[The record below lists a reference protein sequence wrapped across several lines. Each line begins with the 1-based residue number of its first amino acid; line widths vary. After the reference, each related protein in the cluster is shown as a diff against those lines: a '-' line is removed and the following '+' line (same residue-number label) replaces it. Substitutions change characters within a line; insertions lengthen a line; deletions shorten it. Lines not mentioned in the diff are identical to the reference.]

1 MAADIEF
8 SLVGLDQLLKN
19 MDYVSDSVNGKK
31 ARSALRKAANVVA
44 AAAKVGAE
52 KLDDSGTGRK
62 ISDNIGVRWNGRRF
76 KNKGEF
82 AFRIGVLKG
91 AKLPKNNHENIE
103 AGAATP
109 HWRLLEFGTKVS
121 PAKPFLRPAL
131 ENNIA
136 KVTDTFIVEYQK
148 ALASA
153 IKRGK
158 TL

>member
-8 SLVGLDQLLKN
+8 SLIGLDSVLKN
-19 MDYVSDSVNGKK
+19 LDYVSDVVAGKK
-31 ARSALRKAANVVA
+31 ARAALRKAANVVA
-44 AAAKVGAE
+44 DKAREGAE
-52 KLDDSGTGRK
+52 KLDDTGTGRK
-62 ISDNIGVRWNGRRF
+62 IADNIAVRWNGRRF
-76 KNKGEF
+76 KRDAEF

-91 AKLPKNNHENIE
+91 AVLAKTKNPDTSS
-103 AGAATP
+103 GAPTP

-131 ENNIA
+131 ANNISL
-136 KVTDTFIVEYQK
+136 VTDTFVTELDK
-148 ALASA
+148 ALQSA

>member
-8 SLVGLDQLLKN
+8 SLVGINELLKN
-19 MDYVSDSVNGKK
+19 MDYVSDVVNGKK

-44 AAAKVGAE
+44 DAARVGAS
-52 KLDDSGTGRK
+52 KHDDPETGRK
-62 ISDNIGVRWNGRRF
+62 ISENIGVRWNGRRF
-76 KNKGEF
+76 KLKQEF

-91 AKLPKNNHENIE
+91 ARLPKNNHGQTGQ
-103 AGAATP
+103 GAATP
-109 HWRLLEFGTKVS
+109 HWRLLEFGTKIS

-136 KVTDTFIVEYQK
+136 KVTDTFVVEFNK
-148 ALASA
+148 ALVSA